1 MKTSRAHQLL
11 PSAPPAR
18 ALRYRRKVPLLPNEK
33 PQVEK
38 PLPQPQLPERVPAP
52 SPAASKQQPTAL
64 QQQQQQQAQ
73 NVQPRARAQE
83 LPESRQ
89 RRRSPA
95 DRRFRSESRRS
106 KQQPPLLK
114 QLLWKAKAM
123 QPTPAARALTLV
135 QQQRECTKE
144 TALVQEVTK
153 EKRVDA
159 AARVV
164 SSTFVVGLSSQETQS
179 GSEDETIF
187 LPFTRDAVPAV
198 RTSTAWQVDKR
209 EENGVGEPDR
219 EDAAG
224 PVTLSEEGLD
234 DEGGLDQVVAATRV
248 TQRQKYKLKQKQ
260 RRGAAKE
267 KKRMQ
272 QQMKQDHE
280 QLNAREDTGPTLDD
294 ENTTTGAVHSPAT
307 VDTSEPD
314 AAVCRSV
321 LVEVKEVEPFIV
333 VGDVAC
339 PVVAG
344 SGEEL
349 GRATTAASDEGELG
363 EASAQEE
370 TVQGSCQSMIDALD
384 EIRVEHRESF
394 VVAKSGFDAASSYDF
409 FKHRTLFTALTQSLL
424 MR

>member
-1 MKTSRAHQLL
+1 MKTSRAQQLLL

-18 ALRYRRKVPLLPNEK
+18 ALRYRRKVPPLPAEK
-33 PQVEK
+33 PQVEE
-38 PLPQPQLPERVPAP
+38 PQPQLPGRVPAP
-52 SPAASKQQPTAL
+52 SPPASKQQLTEL
-64 QQQQQQQAQ
+64 QQTQ
-73 NVQPRARAQE
+73 NAQPRARAQE
-83 LPESRQ
+83 LPESRP

-106 KQQPPLLK
+106 KQPPLLK

-123 QPTPAARALTLV
+123 QPTPATLARTLV

-144 TALVQEVTK
+144 AELVQEVTK

-159 AARVV
+159 AARVA

-187 LPFTRDAVPAV
+187 LPFTRDVVPAV
-198 RTSTAWQVDKR
+198 RTSTAWQVGKR
-209 EENGVGEPDR
+209 EENGVGGPDR
-219 EDAAG
+219 GDAAG
-224 PVTLSEEGLD
+224 PVTLSEEVLD
-234 DEGGLDQVVAATRV
+234 DEGGLDQAAASTRV

-272 QQMKQDHE
+272 HQMKQGHE
-280 QLNAREDTGPTLDD
+280 QLYAREDTGSSLDD
-294 ENTTTGAVHSPAT
+294 ENTTTDAVDSPT
-307 VDTSEPD
+307 MMDTSEPD

-344 SGEEL
+344 SDEEL
-349 GRATTAASDEGELG
+349 GVATAAPDEGELD

-384 EIRVEHRESF
+384 EIRVECRESF

-409 FKHRTLFTALTQSLL
+409 FKHRFCEIQRDTGIVYY
-424 MR
+424 